1 MWLFYSFFYVPEI
14 QQHLLHQDFLSTPD
28 MAYSIFSSV
37 QIKEKLIL
45 LILLMHSTA
54 VKKGAT
60 MEFDNSFVRYL
71 SRIQIKDCVG
81 KHKKILS

>member
-1 MWLFYSFFYVPEI
+1 
-14 QQHLLHQDFLSTPD
+14 

-71 SRIQIKDCVG
+71 SRIQI
-81 KHKKILS
+81 